1 MQRGILELNKEE
13 VSELL
18 RNLDLSKYQRT
29 PLHSK
34 LTSLADS
41 SINPQECKIL
51 LSEDE
56 LEIIMDEIG
65 FVEESTNALLFST
78 MQKITNLMNSFRE

>member
-18 RNLDLSKYQRT
+18 KNLDLSKYQGT
-29 PLHSK
+29 PLYGK
-34 LTSLADS
+34 LSSLSDK
-41 SINPQECKIL
+41 SINPQLCKIL

-56 LEIIMDEIG
+56 LEIVMDEIG
-65 FVEESTNALLFST
+65 FVEESTNTLLFST
-78 MQKITNLMNSFRE
+78 MQKITSLMNSFRE

>member
-1 MQRGILELNKEE
+1 MQRGILELTKEE

-18 RNLDLSKYQRT
+18 KNLDLSKYEGT
-29 PLHSK
+29 PLHGK
-34 LTSLADS
+34 LSSLNDS

-56 LEIIMDEIG
+56 LETLMDEIG
-65 FVEESTNALLFST
+65 FVDQSTNTLLFST